1 MWLGVFLKIKN
12 QTKLSQIAKRK
23 RGVEQAIEVLDFPDE
38 LPRQRN
44 ADFYRRSHLD
54 RQHHHQEQIDKTK
67 QMMIGNAGYLTNT
80 NSEHL

>member
-1 MWLGVFLKIKN
+1 MRLGVFLKIAN
-12 QTKLSQIAKRK
+12 QTKLNQTAIRQL
-23 RGVEQAIEVLDFPDE
+23 GVGQAIEVLDFPDE

-67 QMMIGNAGYLTNT
+67 QMMIRNAGYLTNT